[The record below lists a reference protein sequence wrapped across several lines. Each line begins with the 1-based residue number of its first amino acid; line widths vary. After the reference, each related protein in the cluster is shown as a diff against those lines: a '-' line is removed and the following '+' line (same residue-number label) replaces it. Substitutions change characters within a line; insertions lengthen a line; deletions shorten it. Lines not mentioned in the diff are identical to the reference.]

1 MGTVILR
8 YRFFCLLNRQRILS
22 LRIRKSHASALLPT
36 GIEFV
41 NQHIQKSSASPD
53 TAASRRH
60 FREALTN
67 QPTT

>member
-41 NQHIQKSSASPD
+41 NQKSSASQD
-53 TAASRRH
+53 TAAFRRD

>member
-1 MGTVILR
+1 
-8 YRFFCLLNRQRILS
+8 LLNRQRNLS
-22 LRIRKSHASALLPT
+22 LRVRKSHASAPLRT
-36 GIEFV
+36 GIAFV
-41 NQHIQKSSASPD
+41 SRHIQKSSASPD